1 MVYSVRSK
9 KTGWK
14 NGWKMSV
21 VWGGLLLAVLTLALA
36 GCSGKPQEVRE
47 FARVAELAA
56 ELGEAPKY
64 VESFGSGFRFSL
76 AGLGEK
82 HLALRYNNPETGEEL
97 TLYIQKEPE
106 GSQLPPTTFVRQAGD
121 VLLTYYEVVYKYV
134 PTNYEPTE
142 ADEAAVAEGRMQL
155 AVGTEE
161 VEENVCA
168 SVIWQ
173 EGSLYYELT
182 GLDLSLSGEEMLDMA
197 AEVVQ
202 SE

>member
-1 MVYSVRSK
+1 MVYSVGSLK
-9 KTGWK
+9 KNLRK
-14 NGWKMSV
+14 NL
-21 VWGGLLLAVLTLALA
+21 VWGGLVLAVLTLALA
-36 GCSGKPQEVRE
+36 GCADKPREVRE
-47 FARVAELAA
+47 FTRVAELAE

-106 GSQLPPTTFVRQAGD
+106 GSQLPPTTLVRQAGD

-155 AVGTEE
+155 AVGTEA
-161 VEENVCA
+161 VEKNVCA
-168 SVIWQ
+168 PV
-173 EGSLYYELT
+173 LLHKCA
-182 GLDLSLSGEEMLDMA
+182 GEALGWYFMA
-197 AEVVQ
+197 KIRANLGPGPGF
-202 SE
+202 

>member
-1 MVYSVRSK
+1 MVYSVGSLK
-9 KTGWK
+9 KNLRK
-14 NGWKMSV
+14 NL
-21 VWGGLLLAVLTLALA
+21 VWGGLVLAVLTLALA
-36 GCSGKPQEVRE
+36 GCADKPREVRE
-47 FARVAELAA
+47 FTRVAELAE

-106 GSQLPPTTFVRQAGD
+106 GSQLPPTTLVRQAGD

-142 ADEAAVAEGRMQL
+142 A
-155 AVGTEE
+155 
-161 VEENVCA
+161 VEKNVCA

-197 AEVVQ
+197 AEIIE